1 MKSFSIVECF
11 EFIKVAN
18 NQYEKL
24 TFTFEI
30 PTSSAT
36 KLMTLHRGKPVPIDF
51 LTFDEKTGMPI
62 LVIDGKKYK
71 AK

>member
-1 MKSFSIVECF
+1 MECF
-11 EFIKVAN
+11 KFIKVAN

-30 PTSSAT
+30 PTNVAT
-36 KLMTLHRGKPVPIDF
+36 KIMSQYKGKPIPLEYV
-51 LTFDEKTGMPI
+51 TFDEKTGMPI
-62 LVIDGKKYK
+62 LMIDGKKYK